1 MAKKRP
7 EIQKEGGD
15 IAFVSVS
22 PTAEKPRKFLEL
34 NPNVPEER
42 IFVDSSKTF
51 EAYKAVGFGK
61 LTDAD
66 ASTKPKMKPP
76 GFSVK
81 EWWKYITNVVALS
94 IDPNEK
100 VDRSSGR
107 RLMLR
112 RDVRVK
118 RERYRV
124 RVGRR
129 VAWCA
134 SRPRRRGTSREER
147 LVRVVKNNERGCA
160 RALRSSVRSSDA
172 RTRKLLFKTRV
183 MKLLVSLS

>member
-22 PTAEKPRKFLEL
+22 PTAEKLQKFLEL

-94 IDPNEK
+94 PIDPNEK
-100 VDRSSGR
+100 LTGPPEGVL
-107 RLMLR
+107 RLGGTFVLKGNDIVYAWADALPGAHPDPG
-112 RDVRVK
+112 DVVQAAK
-118 RERYRV
+118 N
-124 RVGRR
+124 
-129 VAWCA
+129 AW
-134 SRPRRRGTSREER
+134 SES
-147 LVRVVKNNERGCA
+147 
-160 RALRSSVRSSDA
+160 
-172 RTRKLLFKTRV
+172 
-183 MKLLVSLS
+183 

>member
-22 PTAEKPRKFLEL
+22 PTAEKLRKFLEL

-42 IFVDSSKTF
+42 IFVDNSKTF

-81 EWWKYITNVVALS
+81 EWWKYITNVIALS
-94 IDPNEK
+94 PIDPNEK
-100 VDRSSGR
+100 LTGPPEGVLRLGGTFVLSGNDIAYAWADA
-107 RLMLR
+107 LPGAHPEPE
-112 RDVRVK
+112 DVLK
-118 RERYRV
+118 AATN
-124 RVGRR
+124 
-129 VAWCA
+129 AWGSA
-134 SRPRRRGTSREER
+134 
-147 LVRVVKNNERGCA
+147 
-160 RALRSSVRSSDA
+160 
-172 RTRKLLFKTRV
+172 
-183 MKLLVSLS
+183 

>member
-22 PTAEKPRKFLEL
+22 PTAEKLRKFLEL

-94 IDPNEK
+94 PIAPNEK
-100 VDRSSGR
+100 LTGPPEGVL
-107 RLMLR
+107 RLGGTFVLKGNDIVYAWADALPGAHPDPE
-112 RDVRVK
+112 DVVHAAK
-118 RERYRV
+118 N
-124 RVGRR
+124 
-129 VAWCA
+129 AW
-134 SRPRRRGTSREER
+134 SES
-147 LVRVVKNNERGCA
+147 
-160 RALRSSVRSSDA
+160 
-172 RTRKLLFKTRV
+172 
-183 MKLLVSLS
+183 

>member
-15 IAFVSVS
+15 IAFVSVA
-22 PTAEKPRKFLEL
+22 PAAVKQRKFLEL

-42 IFVDSSKTF
+42 IFVDNSKTF

-94 IDPNEK
+94 PIDPNEK
-100 VDRSSGR
+100 LTGPPEGVL
-107 RLMLR
+107 RLGGTFVLKGTDIVYAWADALPGAHPDPE
-112 RDVRVK
+112 DVVQAAK
-118 RERYRV
+118 N
-124 RVGRR
+124 
-129 VAWCA
+129 AWSEA
-134 SRPRRRGTSREER
+134 
-147 LVRVVKNNERGCA
+147 
-160 RALRSSVRSSDA
+160 
-172 RTRKLLFKTRV
+172 
-183 MKLLVSLS
+183 